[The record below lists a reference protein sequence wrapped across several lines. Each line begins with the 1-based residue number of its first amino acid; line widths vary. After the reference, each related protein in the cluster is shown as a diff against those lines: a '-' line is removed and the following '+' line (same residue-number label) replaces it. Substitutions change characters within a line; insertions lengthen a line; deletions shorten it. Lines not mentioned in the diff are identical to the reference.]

1 MAKAATKARTKSSK
15 KTTPKASA
23 KSSRKAS
30 TNGVSIIDGDGHVI
44 ETNDLWTQRMDK
56 RRWGDWIPRFDEQQ
70 VTWFIGGRARGGG
83 MANVQ
88 RVLEHTGATLEDL
101 AKITASLSLPGGSD
115 PHERVKVME
124 RDGIDVSVL
133 YPTHALFYGPIDP
146 IEAVR
151 DPEFATDCLRAYN
164 DWVSEF
170 CSAYP
175 DKLFAVG
182 GVTLA
187 DIDLAC
193 QEAERAVNKLGLRG
207 IFVRPAP
214 YINELPFSHE
224 VYDPFWATIQGLDV
238 PVVFHPGVH
247 VDIPGACRKYRLVHI
262 DENTLIT
269 NMLVDPTHGGSG
281 LGQAIGNTCD
291 MMVTMARI
299 LMGGVAERFPR
310 LTCLFVESG
319 GGWVPT
325 QLERMDEQ
333 VELFWLERKW
343 LKLLPSE
350 YFKRQCYVSF
360 DPGEWN
366 LAASAEFLGSDRIL
380 WASDFPHPEYSPDVV
395 NVLRKNISSLPDEDQ
410 RRILAQNAI
419 DAYRLPIKAE

>member
-1 MAKAATKARTKSSK
+1 
-15 KTTPKASA
+15 
-23 KSSRKAS
+23 
-30 TNGVSIIDGDGHVI
+30 
-44 ETNDLWTQRMDK
+44 
-56 RRWGDWIPRFDEQQ
+56 
-70 VTWFIGGRARGGG
+70 
-83 MANVQ
+83 
-88 RVLEHTGATLEDL
+88 
-101 AKITASLSLPGGSD
+101 
-115 PHERVKVME
+115 
-124 RDGIDVSVL
+124 
-133 YPTHALFYGPIDP
+133 
-146 IEAVR
+146 
-151 DPEFATDCLRAYN
+151 
-164 DWVSEF
+164 
-170 CSAYP
+170 
-175 DKLFAVG
+175 
-182 GVTLA
+182 
-187 DIDLAC
+187 
-193 QEAERAVNKLGLRG
+193 
-207 IFVRPAP
+207 
-214 YINELPFSHE
+214 
-224 VYDPFWATIQGLDV
+224 
-238 PVVFHPGVH
+238 
-247 VDIPGACRKYRLVHI
+247 
-262 DENTLIT
+262 
-269 NMLVDPTHGGSG
+269 
-281 LGQAIGNTCD
+281 

-419 DAYRLPIKAE
+419 DAYRLPIKAS